1 MTTQKDEENFSD
13 YFDKD
18 IKLSPNYLNN
28 AEEQNFLNN
37 NEEDE
42 YSRTSFLLSDKS
54 RPLFISNENFINYFM
69 HIDYNT
75 PLNQESIKELK
86 SNINISNDKQT
97 IKEEFKT
104 QTNSGISPKII
115 NSQNEL
121 QNIGK
126 NANPLKK
133 SKKEKEYGI
142 LTDSKTGITYNEEED
157 PINYK
162 KAKKRIQ
169 NRESALRMKK
179 LRESGHNKLEEELS
193 HLREDNIRLINENVS
208 LKKEKE
214 FLIEQIKFM
223 QKIIKESNLEFK
235 LKNDNYDSTDNN
247 SNSSNEDKIKEPIL
261 YYDGSKQKIK
271 GKLFNVSVI
280 CTLALIYIIG
290 ECSLSGDKIN
300 DSHNSGIRNEPSI
313 HLNSIKENEPIKY
326 SIWFYLSKIILIVI
340 FLLMIPLFKELGKIV
355 SLFKARNKRN
365 NYICKYY

>member
-1 MTTQKDEENFSD
+1 MTTQKDEENFSN

-18 IKLSPNYLNN
+18 IKLSPNIFSNT
-28 AEEQNFLNN
+28 EEQNFLNN

-42 YSRTSFLLSDKS
+42 YSRTSFILSDKS

-86 SNINISNDKQT
+86 SNINISNDKQS
-97 IKEEFKT
+97 IKEEYKT

-115 NSQNEL
+115 NSPNEL

-126 NANPLKK
+126 NTNSLKI

-157 PINYK
+157 PINYR

-179 LRESGHNKLEEELS
+179 LRENGHNKLEEELS

-223 QKIIKESNLEFK
+223 QKIIKQSNLEFK

-247 SNSSNEDKIKEPIL
+247 SNSSSEDKIKEPVL

-271 GKLFNVSVI
+271 GKLFNVFVI

-290 ECSLSGDKIN
+290 ECSLSVDKIN
-300 DSHNSGIRNEPSI
+300 SIHNSGIRNEPSI

-340 FLLMIPLFKELGKIV
+340 FLLIIPLFKEFGKIV
-355 SLFKARNKRN
+355 SLLKARNKKN